1 MCSEEEHPYPHLLQN
16 NSNIAFAYEGLTKLT
31 KKLHQRYFR
40 KLIKLCYC
48 NWLNPI
54 ESPH

>member
-1 MCSEEEHPYPHLLQN
+1 MCSEEEHPYPHPLQN

-40 KLIKLCYC
+40 KLI
-48 NWLNPI
+48 
-54 ESPH
+54 